1 MKVGYI
7 MKKVIYVFLCLA
19 LCICFVSC
27 NKTEQ
32 QPLPP
37 SNDGLGEDEIGNIQ
51 ELVNSKKV
59 EDFELDEDGDYAIVD
74 IENYGQI
81 VLCLRDDIAP
91 DTVGNFKN
99 LIKKG
104 YYDGLLFHRVIK
116 DFMIE
121 GGEVNSDGVLSS
133 TDMIYGEFASNG
145 FENNLC
151 HYRGVLSMS
160 RANIPDSAMGKF
172 FILHKDARHLD
183 GEYAAF
189 GYVVAGMDVVDK
201 IAECEVGEN
210 YYPNEQVVINSIK
223 LAKLK

>member
-1 MKVGYI
+1 
-7 MKKVIYVFLCLA
+7 MKKIIYILLISALCLCLA
-19 LCICFVSC
+19 SC
-27 NKTEQ
+27 NGQKQ
-32 QPLPP
+32 AQLPP
-37 SNDGLGEDEIGNIQ
+37 SNDGMSADEIGDI
-51 ELVNSKKV
+51 EKLVNSKSV
-59 EDFELDEDGDYAIVD
+59 SDFEFDENGDYAVVD

-81 VLCLRDDIAP
+81 VLCLRGDIAP
-91 DTVGNFKN
+91 DTVENFKK
-99 LIKKG
+99 LVSDG

-121 GGEVNSDGVLSS
+121 GGEVNADGVLNA
-133 TDMIYGEFASNG
+133 TDMIYGEFESNG

-160 RANIPDSAMGKF
+160 RANIPDSAAGKF
-172 FILHKDARHLD
+172 FILHGDARHLD

-189 GYVVAGMDVVDK
+189 GYVIAGMDVVDK

-210 YYPNEQVVINSIK
+210 YSPNEQIIINSIR

>member
-1 MKVGYI
+1 
-7 MKKVIYVFLCLA
+7 MKKVIYILLVFV
-19 LCICFVSC
+19 LCICLVSC

-32 QPLPP
+32 KPLPP
-37 SNDGLGEDEIGNIQ
+37 SNDGLDTDEIGDI
-51 ELVNSKKV
+51 EKLVNSKKV
-59 EDFELDEDGDYAIVD
+59 EDFELDESGDYAIVD

-81 VLCLRDDIAP
+81 VLCLRADIAP
-91 DTVGNFKN
+91 DTVENFKN

-104 YYDGLLFHRVIK
+104 YYNGLLFHRVIK

-121 GGEVNSDGVLSS
+121 GGEVNSDGVMSEA
-133 TDMIYGEFASNG
+133 DMIYGEFTSNG

-151 HYRGVLSMS
+151 HLRGVLSMS
-160 RANIPDSAMGKF
+160 RANIPDSATGKF
-172 FILHKDARHLD
+172 FIVHKDARHLD

-189 GYVVAGMDVVDK
+189 GYVIAGMDVVDK

-210 YYPNEQVVINSIK
+210 YSPNEQVVINSIK

>member
-1 MKVGYI
+1 
-7 MKKVIYVFLCLA
+7 MKKVIYILFVSV

-27 NKTEQ
+27 NKAEQ

-37 SNDGLGEDEIGNIQ
+37 SNDGLGTDEIGNIG

-59 EDFELDEDGDYAIVD
+59 EDFELDESGDYAIVD

-81 VLCLRDDIAP
+81 VLCLRPDIAP
-91 DTVGNFKN
+91 DTVENFKN
-99 LIKKG
+99 LIKKS

-121 GGEVNSDGVLSS
+121 GGEVNSDGVLST
-133 TDMIYGEFASNG
+133 TDMIYGEFTSNG

-160 RANIPDSAMGKF
+160 RANIPDSATGKF

-210 YYPNEQVVINSIK
+210 YSPNEQVVINSIK